1 MNNIE
6 IYVFEVVKYLP
17 RHLREDVKLEL
28 TSQLM
33 DMIEDLDHQDNAVQ
47 TVLESMGS
55 PKVLADRYLNKQSAL
70 IGPRYY
76 EVYSKIIKIVILALT
91 LAFTITFGIKIF
103 FSEVISL
110 WIILEYFGTLLNAS
124 MMAFAYVT
132 LIFAFMEYKEFKI
145 EDQDLESTSWT
156 INDLPQQIIDLPTH
170 RFENIFEIG
179 FLCIVLYVIN
189 VQPNL
194 IGIYSVV
201 VNANESVWKV
211 IPILNEVTRSTWIIL
226 VNGWLGLLLLSGMIK
241 AIYRLNDH
249 QRMLTSTILDSIALG
264 VFSFIVLTQE
274 VIVSNVAGLIAPG
287 NEVFSMMVTRG
298 SLIVIAMI
306 FAVNLYGIIKRFIKL
321 SQKKV

>member
-33 DMIEDLDHQDNAVQ
+33 DMIENLDHQDNAVQ

-145 EDQDLESTSWT
+145 EDKDLESTSWT
-156 INDLPQQIIDLPTH
+156 INDLPQQTIVYLP
-170 RFENIFEIG
+170 
-179 FLCIVLYVIN
+179 IVLK
-189 VQPNL
+189 
-194 IGIYSVV
+194 IY
-201 VNANESVWKV
+201 
-211 IPILNEVTRSTWIIL
+211 L
-226 VNGWLGLLLLSGMIK
+226 
-241 AIYRLNDH
+241 RL
-249 QRMLTSTILDSIALG
+249 
-264 VFSFIVLTQE
+264 VFS
-274 VIVSNVAGLIAPG
+274 A
-287 NEVFSMMVTRG
+287 
-298 SLIVIAMI
+298 
-306 FAVNLYGIIKRFIKL
+306 
-321 SQKKV
+321 